1 MSAGFFA
8 CAGSGARPR
17 AGNCGPPQSVVYCW
31 QNLPFS
37 ATAPLDDISRIFE
50 RQIRCNMDIAYEGMS
65 GHYGVG
71 IGRMLQ

>member
-1 MSAGFFA
+1 MCRFR
-8 CAGSGARPR
+8 CPPPR

-37 ATAPLDDISRIFE
+37 DTVPLDDISRIFE